1 MKLLLDTHVVLWW
14 THDSARLSTN
24 AIDLIVDRRNS
35 VLLSAVVAWEIAVKR
50 RLGKL
55 DVRPTLVEELVRD
68 GATELPL
75 SVSHATA
82 SEELP
87 LHHRD
92 PFDRMLIAQARAEN
106 AVLVTGDQAMRAY
119 DVPISW

>member
-14 THDSARLSTN
+14 THDSARLSEN
-24 AIDLIVDRRNS
+24 AVQLIVDRRNS

-55 DVRPTLVEELVRD
+55 DVRPTLVEELIRD
-68 GATELPL
+68 GASELPL
-75 SVSHATA
+75 SVAHATA
-82 SEELP
+82 SEALP

-92 PFDRMLIAQARAEN
+92 PFDRMLVAQARSES
-106 AVLVTGDQAMRAY
+106 AVLVTADPALRAY
-119 DVPISW
+119 DVPIGW

>member
-14 THDSARLSTN
+14 THDSARLSAN
-24 AIDLIVDRRNS
+24 AVELIIDRRNS

-55 DVRPTLVEELVRD
+55 DVRPTLVEELIRD

-75 SVSHATA
+75 SVAHATA

-106 AVLVTGDQAMRAY
+106 AVLVSADQAMRAY